1 MRNDTN
7 RCRSGFTLVEVMITV
22 TLIGV
27 VLGSVVTI
35 GVSGANAFRTGAVR
49 NDIESNARRCL
60 DQLTRELLTARRGS
74 INALPESP
82 NWDNQLLFDRFDGV
96 SAADGSLSW
105 MPMRIAFQYED
116 GEIDDGA
123 DNDGDGLVDEGEIVL
138 TRDWGGANPVSVTL
152 CRNVRE
158 FAEGESLD
166 GLDENGNQ
174 LVDER
179 GFCLEREGNYLTIR
193 LSVER
198 FDADGRLMTSS
209 LDTSVWIRD

>member
-1 MRNDTN
+1 MRTPLKN
-7 RCRSGFTLVEVMITV
+7 RRAGFTLIEAMITL
-22 TLIGV
+22 TLVGV

-35 GVSGANAFRTGAVR
+35 GVSGANAFRTGTVR
-49 NDIESNARRCL
+49 NGIESNARRTL

-74 INALPESP
+74 TNALPESP
-82 NWDNQLLFDRFDGV
+82 DWDNQLLFDRFDGV

-116 GEIDDGA
+116 GEVDDGA
-123 DNDGDGLVDEGEIVL
+123 DNDGDGLIDEGEIVL
-138 TRDWGGANPVSVTL
+138 TRDWGGANPVAVTL

-158 FAEGESLD
+158 FAEGETLD
-166 GLDENGNQ
+166 GADENGNQ

-179 GFCLEREGNYLTIR
+179 GFSLERDGDYLTIR
-193 LSVER
+193 LTVER

-209 LDTSVWIRD
+209 QETSIWIRD